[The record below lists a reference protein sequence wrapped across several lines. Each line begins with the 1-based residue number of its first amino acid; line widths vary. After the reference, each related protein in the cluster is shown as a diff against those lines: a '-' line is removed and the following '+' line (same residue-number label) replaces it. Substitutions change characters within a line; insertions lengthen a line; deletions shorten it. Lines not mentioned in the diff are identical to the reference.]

1 MDDFMWVMP
10 AVALVSCVIIGFGF
24 IYGLPGN
31 DD

>member
-1 MDDFMWVMP
+1 MSAMWVMP
-10 AVALVSCVIIGFGF
+10 AVAFVSCVIIGLGF